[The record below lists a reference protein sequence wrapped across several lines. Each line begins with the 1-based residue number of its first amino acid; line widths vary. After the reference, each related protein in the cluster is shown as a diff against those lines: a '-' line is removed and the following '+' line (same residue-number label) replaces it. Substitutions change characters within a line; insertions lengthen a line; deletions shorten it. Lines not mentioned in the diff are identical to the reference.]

1 MSGSLPPSLGN
12 LSYLTAIN
20 LRNNSFRDQVPP
32 QIARLSRLQQ
42 INFTFNSLSG
52 EFPSNLNTPDLTVL
66 DLAGNNFS
74 GQILD
79 SLASKLKL
87 VWLDLG
93 FNSLTG
99 TELKDGY
106 HLDSA
111 FGAFRLGFF
120 TAADN
125 NRYLGIW
132 YNMPDNQQY
141 YYHSFNDYYE
151 RRNPELRHSPVWVS
165 NPDSPILNK
174 TGVLV
179 LASDGNLKIVDGKG
193 DLIVAVTSIT
203 RTAVEKGVKTSAVL
217 LDSGNF
223 VLRELNPEDG
233 GSVERQLWQSFDY
246 PTDTLLP
253 GMKLGANLRTGH
265 VWSLKPWFASQIG
278 FSWRLEPPVERST
291 SFFTFGLEMNNSDNG
306 ELVILWKGRV
316 YWRSG
321 KELNQSFRGLNVRY
335 VWNEE
340 ERYMVYSVQEGG
352 GDHVANYPRIT
363 ITNHGSLT
371 GTIGVRCDMEFQKG
385 VGCFDGDDN
394 TPICSDGYAYP
405 SSFVIEAYE
414 ELAGRDVEVGGDS
427 QCRPNC
433 SKNCTCW
440 GYVRQNRDGSGCQM
454 VPKLAYSLPESTD
467 QRRLIWLII
476 AGVVLPAV
484 LFMLFLLYLGWKWRN
499 HLVAIVTR
507 VMESVCEFW
516 KVCGSLLAMWKEYYV
531 LLRLSKATS
540 DAEKEILLHELGMAG
555 EAAKWSRGC
564 YKKTFNKLKARTS
577 LKNEVRLI
585 AKLQHDNLVRLVGC
599 CIEKAEKILVYE
611 YLPNKSLDFSLFAPT
626 DQNALDWKKR
636 LDIIQGIAQ
645 GLLYLHKY
653 SRLKIVHRDLKASN
667 ILLDGEMNPKISDFG
682 LAKIFHPNESRAI
695 TARVAGTF
703 GYMSPEYAMEGVF
716 STKSDVFSFGVL
728 LLEIVSGKRNN
739 HFHADQEG
747 PSSLIAWAWELWR
760 EGRGIELV
768 DSAMAMGTDHSSNN
782 MVHNE
787 ALKCIQIGLLCIQE
801 NPRDRPSM
809 LEVASMIYNN
819 DSSQLPSPNRPAFYY
834 KFQEAAEIIEEQEE
848 NWTVNQVTITEMN
861 AR

>member
-1 MSGSLPPSLGN
+1 MISITTLGHPIFCFC
-12 LSYLTAIN
+12 LSFLFTLYICPLFSNGETDT
-20 LRNNSFRDQVPP
+20 L
-32 QIARLSRLQQ
+32 LQ
-42 INFTFNSLSG
+42 
-52 EFPSNLNTPDLTVL
+52 
-66 DLAGNNFS
+66 
-74 GQILD
+74 GQ
-79 SLASKLKL
+79 
-87 VWLDLG
+87 
-93 FNSLTG
+93 
-99 TELKDGY
+99 ELKDGY

-120 TAADN
+120 TARDN

-141 YYHSFNDYYE
+141 YYHSFDDYYE

-179 LASDGNLKIVDGKG
+179 LASDGNLKMVDGKG
-193 DLIVAVTSIT
+193 DLIVTVTSIT
-203 RTAVEKGVKTSAVL
+203 RTAVEEGVKTSAVL

-223 VLRELNPEDG
+223 VLRELNPD
-233 GSVERQLWQSFDY
+233 GSVERELWQSFDY
-246 PTDTLLP
+246 PTDILLP
-253 GMKLGANLRTGH
+253 GMKLGANFRTGH

-278 FSWRLEPPVERST
+278 SSWRLEPPVERSS
-291 SFFTFGLEMNNSDNG
+291 SFFTFELEMNNSDNG
-306 ELVILWKGRV
+306 ELVILWKGRM

-352 GDHVANYPRIT
+352 GDRVANYPRIT
-363 ITNHGSLT
+363 ITSYGSLT

-414 ELAGRDVEVGGDS
+414 ELAGRDVKVGGDS

-454 VPKLAYSLPESTD
+454 VPKLVYSLHESTD
-467 QRRLIWLII
+467 RRRLLLLII
-476 AGVVLPAV
+476 AGVVLSAV

-499 HLVAIVTR
+499 HLVAIVTH

-555 EAAKWSRGC
+555 DANLNPNSLGNHNDDFQLFSFEHIAYATSN
-564 YKKTFNKLKARTS
+564 FHPSNKLGQGGFGPVYKGKLPNGLEVAIKRLSTS
-577 LKNEVRLI
+577 SRQGLAEFKNEVRLI

-667 ILLDGEMNPKISDFG
+667 ILLDGEMNPKISDFE

-768 DSAMAMGTDHSSNN
+768 DSAMAMGTDHSSSN

>member
-454 VPKLAYSLPESTD
+454 VPKLAYSLPEST
-467 QRRLIWLII
+467 
-476 AGVVLPAV
+476 VLST
-484 LFMLFLLYLGWKWRN
+484 LHMLLPTSNFHPSSKLGQGGFGP
-499 HLVAIVTR
+499 V
-507 VMESVCEFW
+507 
-516 KVCGSLLAMWKEYYV
+516 
-531 LLRLSKATS
+531 
-540 DAEKEILLHELGMAG
+540 
-555 EAAKWSRGC
+555 
-564 YKKTFNKLKARTS
+564 YK
-577 LKNEVRLI
+577 
-585 AKLQHDNLVRLVGC
+585 HDNLVRLVGC